1 MTLSERKGGT
11 EETGCRD
18 QEEANK
24 APRVQ
29 TPRAPWPPATALCCL
44 ALVPYLAA
52 RSDTGWGGRGRAS
65 QRMAKSPKCCCPAR
79 LRIVCRVFYKA
90 LPLTSPGLV
99 SLGGKQ
105 GRCPQGGDLAQFPIG
120 LFTWNH
126 PANGTKHFPRGC
138 SPATEELS
146 QFEALGR

>member
-52 RSDTGWGGRGRAS
+52 RSDTGWGGEGAGIAKNGQVS
-65 QRMAKSPKCCCPAR
+65 QVLLPCSAENR
-79 LRIVCRVFYKA
+79 LHSFLQGSAPNLSWPC
-90 LPLTSPGLV
+90 V
-99 SLGGKQ
+99 SGG
-105 GRCPQGGDLAQFPIG
+105 
-120 LFTWNH
+120 
-126 PANGTKHFPRGC
+126 
-138 SPATEELS
+138 
-146 QFEALGR
+146 